1 METALERAAMQI
13 QPEKKI
19 SLSTPVLWIL
29 GFVAVAVI
37 GGSLVMDLSG
47 ESAADVFVLTR
58 WSFAGL
64 RIYLWLE
71 ALTLVAIVAALGFH
85 VVSVGLALARGGRV
99 NLFGSPAALRPRVPR
114 QAGYVFVLL
123 GAALV
128 ALSLTTLVLFNSC
141 RYMRLI

>member
-1 METALERAAMQI
+1 MQI
-13 QPEKKI
+13 QSENKI

-47 ESAADVFVLTR
+47 QSAADLFVLTR

-64 RIYLWLE
+64 RVYLWLE
-71 ALTLVAIVAALGFH
+71 ALTLVAIVGAIGFQ
-85 VVSVGLALARGGRV
+85 VVSVGFALARGCRV
-99 NLFGSPAALRPRVPR
+99 SLFGGPMTFRQRVPP

>member
-1 METALERAAMQI
+1 MQI

-19 SLSTPVLWIL
+19 SLGTPVLWIV

-47 ESAADVFVLTR
+47 ESAADVFVVTR
-58 WSFAGL
+58 WSFPGL

-71 ALTLVAIVAALGFH
+71 AFTLVGIVTALGFH
-85 VVSVGLALARGGRV
+85 VASVGFAVARGGRV
-99 NLFGSPAALRPRVPR
+99 NFFGNPMDLRPRVPR